1 MTTILGIDCSTNPRK
16 TGLALAD
23 LRDDTVVI
31 TQCDLG
37 TPQRSP
43 ASIALE
49 WLRVHDEV
57 LIALD
62 APLGWPKALGTQ
74 LAVHH
79 AGEYLEVEANSLF
92 RRVTDT
98 AIKNRLKK
106 QPLDVGANLI
116 ARTAVAALQLLE
128 HMRKSSGHPIPL
140 AWSTT
145 ETEGWRAIE
154 VYPAATRIGY
164 RASPKGGS
172 LAGLDDVLDCSAM
185 RPALRESADAVDA
198 AVCALAGAD
207 FLLDRAVPPTDWETA
222 RIEGWI
228 WARQQANL

>member
-16 TGLALAD
+16 TGLALAH

-74 LAVHH
+74 LAVHQ

-172 LAGLDDVLDCSAM
+172 LTGLDDVLDCSAM